1 MIELA
6 LTVRTPYEFLIKHFF
21 CRVNS
26 MKLTNRVYAQKIKLK
41 IGEL

>member
-6 LTVRTPYEFLIKHFF
+6 LTVRTPYEFPIKHFF
-21 CRVNS
+21 CRVNR